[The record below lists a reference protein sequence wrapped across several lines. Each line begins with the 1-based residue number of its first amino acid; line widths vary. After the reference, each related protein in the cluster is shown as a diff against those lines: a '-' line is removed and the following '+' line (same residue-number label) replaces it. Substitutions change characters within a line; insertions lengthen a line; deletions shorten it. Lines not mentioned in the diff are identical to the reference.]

1 MGIESTDGPVCF
13 LFERQIWFV
22 KLLQMKSS
30 FGGPEV
36 GILWVGGNIL
46 DAQKFLF
53 FIFFGK
59 HGDEKFVIS
68 FVVNLLLQFYLWNSF
83 PRLLRSKAINPLWLC
98 KYKKNKIKW
107 SLLFLVVISDVV
119 HLVVRLGIVHA
130 HWVINFE
137 I

>member
-30 FGGPEV
+30 FAGPEA

-59 HGDEKFVIS
+59 HGMKSSLF
-68 FVVNLLLQFYLWNSF
+68 LLL
-83 PRLLRSKAINPLWLC
+83 
-98 KYKKNKIKW
+98 
-107 SLLFLVVISDVV
+107 
-119 HLVVRLGIVHA
+119 
-130 HWVINFE
+130 
-137 I
+137 